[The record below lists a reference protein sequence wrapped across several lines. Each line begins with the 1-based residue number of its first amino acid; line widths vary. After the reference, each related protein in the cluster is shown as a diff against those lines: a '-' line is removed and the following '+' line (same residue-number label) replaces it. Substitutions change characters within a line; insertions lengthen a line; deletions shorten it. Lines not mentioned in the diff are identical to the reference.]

1 MAGSC
6 MNGPRRLA
14 ERDEGSEERRFWP
27 QLGALADLIIPGSEE
42 QNNNDLTNHKQT
54 QSCHQQSKIDEFF
67 SSFLQSAHSRPKN
80 IFYCILI
87 CIELATDRQTNNNT
101 N

>member
-14 ERDEGSEERRFWP
+14 ERDEGGEERRFWP

-67 SSFLQSAHSRPKN
+67 SSFLQSAQEN
-80 IFYCILI
+80 ILLYFNLY
-87 CIELATDRQTNNNT
+87 
-101 N
+101 